1 MMTIEIAT
9 SNLFIPPSNTS
20 GFSGQPIN
28 GFATKRLVVVY
39 IYLEADSDIGDK
51 LGH

>member
-1 MMTIEIAT
+1 MMTIEIAA
-9 SNLFIPPSNTS
+9 SNFFIPQPYSPLHL
-20 GFSGQPIN
+20 GQLFN

-51 LGH
+51 LEH